1 MKKSIIIT
9 LSIMFLI
16 LSSLKF
22 IDGFNYILLT
32 QAFSENSGA
41 KESLP
46 AEIVSINALITRGN
60 IPKFNLAG
68 VLNDDALFHQ
78 RAVEYNYP
86 AKLDSNAKDT
96 FVIKGTP
103 VDNGCK
109 LINHQDNVEHYVCE
123 QLR

>member
-1 MKKSIIIT
+1 MKKNIIIT

-16 LSSLKF
+16 LSSLEFTDK
-22 IDGFNYILLT
+22 FNYRLLT
-32 QAFSENSGA
+32 EAFRENSGA
-41 KESLP
+41 AESLP
-46 AEIVSINALITRGN
+46 AEIISLNALITKEKLQ
-60 IPKFNLAG
+60 KFNLAG
-68 VLNDDALFHQ
+68 ILNEDALFHQ
-78 RAVEYNYP
+78 RAVEYTYP
-86 AKLDSNAKDT
+86 ARLDLNAKDT